1 MKPQS
6 LFLLAAAC
14 GLTPIALSYGV
25 APEISLRYLFDID
38 ATPTNVTHIFR
49 AIMGLYMALAL
60 FWLVGAFTKKYKL
73 HALYSL
79 VIFMLGLAVG
89 RVGSLIVDGIPHWL
103 LVVYLFL
110 ELGFGIVGIKM
121 INQESREIKQ

>member
-6 LFLLAAAC
+6 IFLLLAAC

-25 APEISLRYLFDID
+25 APAVSLRYLFDID
-38 ATPTNVTHIFR
+38 ATPTNVAHIFR

-60 FWLVGAFTKKYKL
+60 FWLLGAFTKKYKL

-110 ELGFGIVGIKM
+110 ELGFAVVGIKM
-121 INQESREIKQ
+121 IKQEIREIKQ

>member
-6 LFLLAAAC
+6 IFLLVAAC

-110 ELGFGIVGIKM
+110 ELGFAIVGIKM
-121 INQESREIKQ
+121 IKQESREIKQ